1 MTTRTARSTAV
12 RDLLREHGVTLS
24 LGTRPVLTQ
33 LPRLLEDAELPL
45 PVHLRTALGLVD
57 AELRERETRIQ
68 TVEQQLTTFAAHD
81 AGTQRLLR
89 GAGGRALDR
98 HRARGERRA
107 HPRVPAGP
115 AVCELAGAHAP
126 GTLQWHPAAPG
137 RDHQTGPPVS
147 TLPPDARGAQR
158 GARRPPPAAHRHRVH
173 TPPPV
178 GRHHGPRPLRV
189 AK

>member
-68 TVEQQLTTFAAHD
+68 TVEQQLTPLRPTTRERSGCFEVPGVGLLTATALVASVGHIHACRRGRQFASWLGSRPGNTPVAP
-81 AGTQRLLR
+81 G
-89 GAGGRALDR
+89 GAGARSPNRA
-98 HRARGERRA
+98 
-107 HPRVPAGP
+107 
-115 AVCELAGAHAP
+115 
-126 GTLQWHPAAPG
+126 
-137 RDHQTGPPVS
+137 TGIYATS
-147 TLPPDARGAQR
+147 
-158 GARRPPPAAHRHRVH
+158 
-173 TPPPV
+173 
-178 GRHHGPRPLRV
+178 
-189 AK
+189 